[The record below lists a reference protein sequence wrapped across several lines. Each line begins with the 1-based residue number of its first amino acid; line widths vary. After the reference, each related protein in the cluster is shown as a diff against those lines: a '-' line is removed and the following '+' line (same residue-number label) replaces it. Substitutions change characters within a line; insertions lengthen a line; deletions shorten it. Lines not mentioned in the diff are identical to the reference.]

1 MEHPEPRRVLL
12 PPLPRH
18 PAVLKSLEEL
28 FKQSRG
34 EGNPLLF
41 DLQVFLRSIKV
52 FSSLTH
58 KQAFVLPTFIPSAF
72 LLPLGLEHQEV
83 SVFLFTMEKDILPLS
98 SVSVVWI
105 RSKFYHLWSFPFLNA
120 KVLSCKKD
128 ARAVAVFMNEHKVT

>member
-1 MEHPEPRRVLL
+1 MRPGYGAPGASQGFIT
-12 PPLPRH
+12 PPSTSSCSSQIPGR
-18 PAVLKSLEEL
+18 AIQAE
-28 FKQSRG
+28 QG

-98 SVSVVWI
+98 SVSVV
-105 RSKFYHLWSFPFLNA
+105 
-120 KVLSCKKD
+120 
-128 ARAVAVFMNEHKVT
+128 